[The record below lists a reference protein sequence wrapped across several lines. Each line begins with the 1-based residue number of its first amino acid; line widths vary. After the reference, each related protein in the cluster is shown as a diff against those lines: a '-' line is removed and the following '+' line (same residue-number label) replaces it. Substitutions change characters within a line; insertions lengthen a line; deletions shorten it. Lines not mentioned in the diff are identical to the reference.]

1 MPSCPSSFDQYNATA
16 QSNTRCSAFA
26 RSQLLESDAMG
37 AILDG
42 QRDGTHRCQ
51 RKKNTFTYDADN
63 RLTNV
68 SYSDGTSIAYTY
80 DADSN
85 RTSMA
90 DPHGTTSYTY
100 DALDRLLPVVF
111 LGGST
116 LTRINTGFLRY
127 LKGKVKADFRHSRHT
142 KGDALYS

>member
-1 MPSCPSSFDQYNATA
+1 MPTQEKHIYLRRRQPPDQCVVLGR
-16 QSNTRCSAFA
+16 Q
-26 RSQLLESDAMG
+26 
-37 AILDG
+37 
-42 QRDGTHRCQ
+42 
-51 RKKNTFTYDADN
+51 
-63 RLTNV
+63 
-68 SYSDGTSIAYTY
+68 SIAYTY

-142 KGDALYS
+142 KGDALYSAFRGEL